1 MLTVRL
7 QIKLTFT
14 TWTGSFGHCSVAWHH
29 QPVHSRFLFH
39 TKESFREEELH
50 FQLMVEKGELETFYF
65 RKQGWCMTV
74 AKSSLIVLVA
84 DWEKHPLSRSR
95 AKSQFSRIS
104 CYCWE
109 NCLQEVPK
117 KKGGIFFFFFRP
129 DLIVKLYKNSQQDWE
144 NGREAY
150 WRYSSLNEWIP
161 VWTCH

>member
-65 RKQGWCMTV
+65 RKQV
-74 AKSSLIVLVA
+74 AKHSRF
-84 DWEKHPLSRSR
+84 WKRECQYLSVDMR
-95 AKSQFSRIS
+95 KKMIS
-104 CYCWE
+104 CC
-109 NCLQEVPK
+109 CL
-117 KKGGIFFFFFRP
+117 FFVLP
-129 DLIVKLYKNSQQDWE
+129 
-144 NGREAY
+144 
-150 WRYSSLNEWIP
+150 SSPSLSLHLSLCLSLSHTHTHTHHSSIPIP
-161 VWTCH
+161 VFISCSVMSDSLRPHGL